1 MCQQFANALP
11 CKIGEMRCTFPHN
24 NIEMKVWYM
33 ERDGEFS
40 VTKFIEDLCNNE
52 IGMLKAL
59 FFSPQS
65 SFAKVDIFIL
75 HLYMYRHTILHHVSF
90 PLLLYLNATVVYDLK
105 CNMLV
110 VV

>member
-65 SFAKVDIFIL
+65 SFAKVDILFCICICTGIL
-75 HLYMYRHTILHHVSF
+75 YCTMYLSPSF
-90 PLLLYLNATVVYDLK
+90 
-105 CNMLV
+105 CI
-110 VV
+110 